1 MKEFGK
7 KLVGVVC
14 VAAVSSAVSI
24 GIYSWMSGTPV
35 TSLIQHEQ
43 QDDFASPV
51 SFTSNTPTTRSIET
65 DFTKAAES
73 TVSGVVHI
81 KSTVMRNQSS
91 SSGSLG
97 DPFFDLFFG
106 NRGGTPR
113 TPQPQVGSGS
123 GVIISDDGYIVTN
136 NHVIDKSDMVE
147 VTLADNRTF
156 NATIVGTDP
165 TTDLAL
171 LKIEAEGLQAV
182 KFGDSDQLKV
192 GEWVLAVGNPFQLN
206 STVTAGIVSAKARSI
221 GIINNQRTMG
231 IESFIQTD
239 AAVNP
244 GNSGGALVNTN
255 GELVGINTAIF
266 SETGNFAGYSFAVPS
281 SIVSKVITDLKQYGT
296 VQRAILGVVIQDI
309 TADLAKEKNIDIQE
323 GVYIADISDRS
334 AALEAGIEKGDVI
347 TSINN
352 VKVKSGA
359 ALQEQVSR
367 YRPGDKIQVELTR
380 GKEHKK
386 LSVTLK
392 NQQGNTKITTSK
404 SLDMLGAA
412 FKKLDTKE
420 LRELGIRH
428 GVQVTGIKEGEFKEA
443 GIRDGFVIMRIN
455 DTNITS
461 PNDVETIFNTIMKGN
476 ATDKVMF
483 IVGVYPNGKTGY
495 FAVDLSE

>member
-1 MKEFGK
+1 MKDFGK
-7 KLVGVVC
+7 KLLSVVC
-14 VAAVSSAVSI
+14 VAAISSAVSI
-24 GIYSWMSGTPV
+24 GVYTWASGTSV
-35 TSLIQHEQ
+35 TSLIEHEQ
-43 QDDFASPV
+43 ERQFATPV
-51 SFTSNTPTTRSIET
+51 AFTNTVAARAVET

-91 SSGSLG
+91 SSNSMG

-106 NRGGTPR
+106 NRGGSSR
-113 TPQPQVGSGS
+113 TPQPKVGAGS

-136 NHVIDKSDMVE
+136 NHVIDGADMVE
-147 VTLADNRTF
+147 VTLSDNRNF
-156 NATIVGTDP
+156 NATVVGTDP

-171 LKIEAEGLQAV
+171 LKVEAEGLHAV

-244 GNSGGALVNTN
+244 RNSGGAMVKTT
-255 GELVGINTAIF
+255 GELVGINTANF

-281 SIVSKVITDLKQYGT
+281 SIVSKVITDLKQYGA

-309 TADLAKEKNIDIQE
+309 TADLAKEKNIEVQE
-323 GVYIADISDRS
+323 GVYIADVSDRS

-347 TSINN
+347 TSINS
-352 VKVKSGA
+352 VKVRNGA

-367 YRPGDKIQVELTR
+367 YRPGDKIQVEIMR
-380 GKEHKK
+380 NGKPQK

-404 SLDMLGAA
+404 SIETLGAA
-412 FKKLDTKE
+412 FKNLDAKQ
-420 LRELGIRH
+420 LREIGIRH

-455 DTNITS
+455 DTNVTN
-461 PNDVETIFNTIMKGN
+461 PNDVENIFNAIMKGN
-476 ATDKVMF
+476 TTDKVMF

-495 FAVDLSE
+495 YAVDLSE